1 MAPAPYEIFT
11 DATWER
17 EVVGSR
23 IPVLV
28 HFFADWCVPCRT
40 VSRSL
45 ESLASEHA
53 GRLRMGG
60 LDVEANAATAE
71 RYKVQGLPTLLLI
84 EGGLVQERR
93 VGLMAQEAL
102 RAFVEDRANGRPPR
116 SG

>member
-1 MAPAPYEIFT
+1 VASAYETFT

-28 HFFADWCVPCRT
+28 HFFAEWCVPCRT

-45 ESLASEHA
+45 ESLAPMHA
-53 GRLRMGG
+53 DRLRVGG
-60 LDVEANAATAE
+60 LDVDANKATAE
-71 RYKVQGLPTLLLI
+71 RYEIQGLPTLLLI
-84 EGGLVQERR
+84 EGGHVRERR

-102 RAFVEDRANGRPPR
+102 RGFVEDRANGRPPR

>member
-1 MAPAPYEIFT
+1 MAPAPYETFT

-28 HFFADWCVPCRT
+28 HFFAEWCVPCRT

-45 ESLASEHA
+45 EFLAPAHTD
-53 GRLRMGG
+53 RLRMGG

-84 EGGLVQERR
+84 EGGQVRERR

-102 RAFVEDRANGRPPR
+102 RAFVEEGADGPPPR
-116 SG
+116 SD

>member
-1 MAPAPYEIFT
+1 VARAPYETFT

-17 EVVGSR
+17 EVVDSR

-28 HFFADWCVPCRT
+28 HFFAEWCAPCRT

-45 ESLASEHA
+45 ESLAAAHVD
-53 GRLRMGG
+53 RLRMGG
-60 LDVEANAATAE
+60 LDVDANAATAE

-84 EGGLVQERR
+84 EGGQVRERR

-102 RAFVEDRANGRPPR
+102 RAFVEERANGRPPR

>member
-1 MAPAPYEIFT
+1 VAPAPYETFT

-23 IPVLV
+23 QPVLI

-40 VSRSL
+40 VARSL
-45 ESLASEHA
+45 EALAAEHA

-71 RYKVQGLPTLLLI
+71 RYRIQGLPTLLLI
-84 EGGLVQERR
+84 QGGQVMERR
-93 VGLMAQEAL
+93 VGLMAHEAL
-102 RAFVEDRANGRPPR
+102 REYVESRANGGPPR
-116 SG
+116 PA

>member
-1 MAPAPYEIFT
+1 VAPAPYQTFT

-17 EVVGSR
+17 EVLGSSL
-23 IPVLV
+23 PVLV

-45 ESLASEHA
+45 ESLAALHRS
-53 GRLRMGG
+53 RLRMGG

-71 RYKVQGLPTLLLI
+71 RYRIQGLPTLLLI
-84 EGGLVQERR
+84 EGGEVRERR
-93 VGLMAQEAL
+93 VGLMAQESL
-102 RAFVEDRANGRPPR
+102 REFVEDRADGGPPR